1 MNLLFWLLL
10 IITFL
15 LFVPIPFRFD
25 IHFSFDNY
33 YIKFYGFSL
42 VSKKN
47 ISNRKNKSS
56 KKKKTPPIKEK
67 KNNKKFKKELLFNN
81 IQKSDFKN
89 LISKLYHRHFKPVL
103 YIDSYLSY
111 SLNDASKTAIIF
123 GALSNIKT
131 PMYILLNIIFNVKK
145 YKSKIDPLFKDEY
158 FIDYNTVSIFFLS
171 FAEIIYMIAIVFK
184 YLHNSKEVTPVS

>member
-56 KKKKTPPIKEK
+56 KKNKTPPIKEK

-89 LISKLYHRHFKPVL
+89 FISKLYHRHFKPVL